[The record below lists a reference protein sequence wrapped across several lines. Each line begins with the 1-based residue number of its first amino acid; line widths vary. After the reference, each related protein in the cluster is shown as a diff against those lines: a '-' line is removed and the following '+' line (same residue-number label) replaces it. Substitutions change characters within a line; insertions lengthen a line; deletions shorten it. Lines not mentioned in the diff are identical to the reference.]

1 MAAKAIKVYG
11 TFHLTLE
18 GNATASE
25 LVHRGR
31 YNWHHRK
38 IADRRFP
45 IQQHNPMDR
54 TVKLIEFDHDPIS
67 EEVLAEFT
75 CRGLECPIPEDA
87 FYFGIQHPDEQRKR
101 SIVFPHEPVYCPDGH
116 RYVLVLRAP
125 SGIRGLYLY
134 QHDYRWLRCFVFAG
148 VRPISGT

>member
-1 MAAKAIKVYG
+1 MAAKATKVYG

-45 IQQHNPMDR
+45 IQQHDTMDR
-54 TVKLIEFDHDPIS
+54 TIKLIEFNHDPIS

-75 CRGLECPIPEDA
+75 RRGLECPIPEDA

-101 SIVFPHEPVYCPDGH
+101 PVVFLHEPVYCPDSH
-116 RYVLVLRAP
+116 RYVLVLCAP
-125 SGIRGLYLY
+125 SGIRKMCLY
-134 QHDYRWLRCFVFAG
+134 QHDHSWVHHFVFAG
-148 VRPISGT
+148 VRPIART